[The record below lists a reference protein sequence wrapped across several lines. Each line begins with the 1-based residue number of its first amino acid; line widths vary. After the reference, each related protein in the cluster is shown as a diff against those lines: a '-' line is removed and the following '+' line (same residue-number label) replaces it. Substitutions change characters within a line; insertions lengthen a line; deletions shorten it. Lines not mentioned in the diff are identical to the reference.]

1 MFGRTERP
9 GRLTNSS
16 IDVWF
21 APQFRSA
28 VIEDVEV
35 VCVVPFLL
43 DYLQL
48 NVGVIQSL
56 VVRFGAGFWE
66 CEACAGEEVGNLF
79 RPEPVGVVEFGLRA
93 LVLGQGIIVVLT
105 VAFSRL
111 DLGLCP
117 RLQPGVPSEQ
127 PIGGMKGSFG
137 RFHAE
142 YILNLVVQ
150 SRRT

>member
-1 MFGRTERP
+1 MWSGRTGRP
-9 GRLTNSS
+9 GQLTNSS

-56 VVRFGAGFWE
+56 VVSFGSSFGK
-66 CEACAGEEVGNLF
+66 CEAYAGEEVGNLF
-79 RPEPVGVVEFGLRA
+79 RPEPVGVVEFGLGA
-93 LVLGQGIIVVLT
+93 LVFGQGIIVVLAA
-105 VAFSRL
+105 AFTYRAWVFA
-111 DLGLCP
+111 LGYIQACL
-117 RLQPGVPSEQ
+117 LGSPS
-127 PIGGMKGSFG
+127 GACRGALVGSMLST
-137 RFHAE
+137 
-142 YILNLVVQ
+142 Y
-150 SRRT
+150 STS